1 MVMGELPTETEV
13 LVIGGGP
20 GGYAAAFRAAD
31 LGLDV
36 TLICDEERLGGT
48 CLLRGCIPSK
58 MLLELTALRLAATA
72 AADHGL
78 RFAEPELDLDA
89 MRRWKEEVVG
99 TLSSGLDTLC
109 KKRGIQR
116 IRGRAH
122 FTGPDRVHI
131 EDSETSS
138 ISFHHAI
145 IATGSR
151 PRPIADV
158 GIGSGITGGSRI
170 MDSTAALELE
180 EIPGSLLVIGGGYV
194 GLELGLVYAGL
205 GSKVT
210 LVQNHARLL
219 PPVDP
224 DLVKVLGKQIAPYFE
239 AVHYNTRAREMDEQ
253 EDGVSVTLESEEG
266 SREEKFER
274 VLVAIGRQPNS
285 DGLELEQAGVK
296 TDEHGAIIIDQ
307 QCRTS
312 VGTIYAVGDVAGGM
326 LLAHKAM
333 YEGKIA
339 AEVIAGKPAAADA
352 RAIPAVVYT
361 EPQIAWCGLCEEEAG
376 EGIRAVHYPWKANG
390 RALTLGAKEGI
401 TKLLIEEASGR
412 LLGMGIVGPQAE
424 NLIAEG
430 ALAIELGA
438 VAEDIALT
446 IHAHPTLSETIGEA
460 AELFMG
466 LATHLKR

>member
-36 TLICDEERLGGT
+36 TLVCDEERLGGV

-58 MLLELTALRLAATA
+58 LLLELAGLRLAAAA
-72 AADHGL
+72 AADRGL
-78 RFAEPELDLDA
+78 RFAEPQLDLEA
-89 MRRWKEEVVG
+89 MRNWKDEVVG
-99 TLSSGLDTLC
+99 RLSHGLDSLC
-109 KKRGIQR
+109 KARGIQR
-116 IRGRAH
+116 LRGRAH
-122 FTGPDRVHI
+122 FAGTNRVHV
-131 EDSETSS
+131 EESD
-138 ISFHHAI
+138 ISTVTFRHAI

-151 PRPIADV
+151 PRRIADSE
-158 GIGSGITGGSRI
+158 IRPGSRI
-170 MDSTAALELE
+170 MDSTGALALQEV
-180 EIPGSLLVIGGGYV
+180 PGTLLVIGGGYV
-194 GLELGLVYAGL
+194 GLELGLVYACL
-205 GSKVT
+205 GSRVT
-210 LVQNHARLL
+210 LVQSEERLL

-224 DLVKVLGKQIAPYFE
+224 DLVEVLSQRITPHFE
-239 AVHYNTRAREMDEQ
+239 AVHYNTRATAMREEG
-253 EDGVSVTLESEEG
+253 DGVSVTLNDAAG
-266 SREEKFER
+266 SREERFER
-274 VLVAIGRQPNS
+274 VLVAVGRQPNS
-285 DGLELEQAGVK
+285 DALQLEQAGVN
-296 TDEHGAIIIDQ
+296 TDRYGAIIIDA

-312 VGTIYAVGDVAGGM
+312 AENIFAVGDVAGGM

-333 YEGKIA
+333 YQGKVA
-339 AEVIAGKPAAADA
+339 AEVIAGKLAAADA

-361 EPQIAWCGLCEEEAG
+361 EPQIAWCGLSEQEAG
-376 EGIRAVHYPWKANG
+376 EGVHAVSYPWRANG
-390 RALTLGAKEGI
+390 RALTLGAEDGI
-401 TKLLIEEASGR
+401 TKLLVEAQSGR

-446 IHAHPTLSETIGEA
+446 VHAHPTLGETVAEA
-460 AELFMG
+460 AELFLG

>member
-36 TLICDEERLGGT
+36 TLVCDEERLGGV

-58 MLLELTALRLAATA
+58 LLLELAGLRLAAAA
-72 AADHGL
+72 AADRGL
-78 RFAEPELDLDA
+78 RFAEPQLDLDA
-89 MRRWKEEVVG
+89 MRNWKDEVVG
-99 TLSSGLDTLC
+99 RLSHGLDSLC
-109 KKRGIQR
+109 KARGIQR
-116 IRGRAH
+116 LRGRAH
-122 FTGPDRVHI
+122 FAGTNRVHI
-131 EDSETSS
+131 EESD
-138 ISFHHAI
+138 ISTVTFRHAI

-151 PRPIADV
+151 PRRIADSE
-158 GIGSGITGGSRI
+158 IRRGSRI
-170 MDSTAALELE
+170 MDSTGALSLQEV
-180 EIPGSLLVIGGGYV
+180 PGSLLVIGGGYV
-194 GLELGLVYAGL
+194 GLELGLVYACL
-205 GSKVT
+205 GSHVT
-210 LVQNHARLL
+210 LVQSEERLL

-224 DLVKVLGKQIAPYFE
+224 DLVEVLSQRITPHFE
-239 AVHYNTRAREMDEQ
+239 AVHYNTRATAMREEG
-253 EDGVSVTLESEEG
+253 DGVSVTLNDAAG
-266 SREEKFER
+266 SREERFER

-285 DGLELEQAGVK
+285 DALQLEQAGVN
-296 TDEHGAIIIDQ
+296 TDKYGAIIIDA

-312 VGTIYAVGDVAGGM
+312 AENIYAVGDVAGGM

-333 YEGKIA
+333 YQGKVA

-352 RAIPAVVYT
+352 RVIPAVVYT
-361 EPQIAWCGLCEEEAG
+361 EPQIAWCGLSEQEAG
-376 EGIRAVHYPWKANG
+376 EGVRAVSYPWRANG
-390 RALTLGAKEGI
+390 RALTLGAEDGI
-401 TKLLIEEASGR
+401 TKLLVEAQSGR

-446 IHAHPTLSETIGEA
+446 VHAHPTLGETVAEA
-460 AELFMG
+460 AELFLG

>member
-36 TLICDEERLGGT
+36 TLVCDEERLGGT

-58 MLLELTALRLAATA
+58 LLLELAGLRLTAAS

-89 MRRWKEEVVG
+89 MRKWKEEVVG
-99 TLSSGLDTLC
+99 QLSHGLDALC
-109 KKRGIQR
+109 KARGIQR

-122 FTGPDRVHI
+122 FSGSKRVHI
-131 EDSETSS
+131 EDSETST
-138 ISFHHAI
+138 INFHHAI

-151 PRPIADV
+151 SRTITEN
-158 GIGSGITGGSRI
+158 GITVDSRI
-170 MDSTAALELE
+170 MDSTSALELKE
-180 EIPGSLLVIGGGYV
+180 VPGTLLVIGGGYI
-194 GLELGLVYAGL
+194 GLELGLVYASL

-210 LVQNHARLL
+210 LIQSHERLL

-224 DLVKVLGKQIAPYFE
+224 DLVEILSKQITPRFDAI
-239 AVHYNTRAREMDEQ
+239 HYNTRAKGMSER
-253 EDGVSVTLESEEG
+253 EDGVSVSLEGKEG
-266 SREEKFER
+266 SREEKFDR
-274 VLVAIGRQPNS
+274 VLVAVGRQPNS

-312 VGTIYAVGDVAGGM
+312 AENIYAVGDVAGGM

-333 YEGKIA
+333 YEGKVA

-361 EPQIAWCGLCEEEAG
+361 EPQIAWCGLTEAEAG
-376 EGIRAVHYPWKANG
+376 EGIRAVRYPWTANG
-390 RALTLGAKEGI
+390 RALTLSAEEGI
-401 TKLLIEEASGR
+401 TKLLIEEQSGR

-438 VAEDIALT
+438 VVEDIALT
-446 IHAHPTLSETIGEA
+446 VHAHPTLSETIGDA
-460 AELFMG
+460 AELFLG
-466 LATHLKR
+466 LATHINR